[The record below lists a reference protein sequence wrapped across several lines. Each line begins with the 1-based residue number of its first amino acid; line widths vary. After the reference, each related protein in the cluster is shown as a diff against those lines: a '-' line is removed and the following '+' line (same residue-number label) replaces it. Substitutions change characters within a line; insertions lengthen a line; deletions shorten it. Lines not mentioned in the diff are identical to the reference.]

1 MLGEVIAEY
10 LVELGADVDT
20 SSFAQIDAELAKTG
34 NKVDGLVKRFTK
46 AGGIITGVLSGFAG
60 GMIGLVG
67 NIAKQDLAMQKYATS
82 MMISTKQAYEMKNA
96 LDALGESAA
105 DVQLNPELRERYN
118 ALVNDNRRMMPG
130 ADFEATQRQVRD
142 ILFEFQR
149 LKQEATYILKWIGYY
164 IVKDF
169 AGPLSKAG
177 KSFRELNEYII
188 RNMPRISREIADGF
202 GYIIN
207 ICINFGRAIVNIA
220 KYLARMWES
229 FPSGV
234 KKAIVAIA
242 LLTTVIKATPV
253 GRLVMALGTLLL
265 LIDDFFGYLDG
276 KDAALGPIWDKL
288 IAWWNEFSVQIDTAM
303 VKLQNF
309 WRDIDG
315 DSALTDFVDLLT
327 ESVKAFWELASAVIE
342 LSGDILGTF
351 WDALKDVGLITDF
364 STEVKDA
371 GSSVKNFWK
380 TIIQAVK
387 EIAAFI
393 RAVGKTQAFKDFIHL
408 VAEALSLII
417 DLIKSVG
424 ELTGNALGGLWKIF
438 KDLGV
443 PKAFNE
449 AIKEIIGAFVEL
461 TRGIFNLL
469 KLLGRLLKLLVG
481 DPRIIPFWNSVGKMF
496 GEFNKMLIGVLM
508 TLGKIGK
515 VIGLLLQGDFAGA
528 ARAMGFSSGGGVSV
542 GEVGE
547 GAGELVAA
555 FVRGGMTEIA
565 AAALVGNMSAESSLD
580 PKAYNEHDGDD
591 PDAPPSGGLAQWHD
605 DRLIDL
611 QRYAAER
618 GKAWTD
624 RAIQVEFAIY
634 ELKTKFPD
642 VWSDIQSAGSV
653 DEASNILLHRW
664 EKPRYQDASVEA
676 YRAGKGRAAMQAYQE
691 IKPEKM
697 NNATTEERIKISEAT
712 NPQDAEKVKES
723 SGSIMDTLSM
733 QYQALKDIFSGR
745 RSSGEDFSN
754 SFVEKHETEKRPEN
768 NVVTRDKPIIVEAP
782 AVSVK
787 PTDVNVTTPV
797 AERISS
803 VKHYTER
810 IIERSSSAMQSIM
823 PEVKFDNATL
833 TEVMEVLAE
842 RANGIIATLQNTQS
856 PFSGKSLAY
865 AYAPPSV
872 SNAYSSH
879 TIGDINIYVTKANA
893 SAKDIAREVGTTV
906 TEKLNMPERPIIRV
920 RNERGVIG

>member
-207 ICINFGRAIVNIA
+207 ICINFGRAIFNIA

-371 GSSVKNFWK
+371 GSSVKSFWK

-449 AIKEIIGAFVEL
+449 AIKEITGAFVEL

-528 ARAMGFSSGGGVSV
+528 ARVMGFSSGSGVSV

-565 AAALVGNMSAESSLD
+565 AAALVGNMDAESGLRAGIEVTD
-580 PKAYNEHDGDD
+580 NNGLPAT
-591 PDAPPSGGLAQWHD
+591 GLAQWNGPRSE
-605 DRLIDL
+605 RLKNF
-611 QRYAAER
+611 AAER
-618 GKAWTD
+618 GKDWKD
-624 RAIQVEFAIY
+624 RGIQVEYAIW
-634 ELKTKFPD
+634 EMKTYFPD
-642 VWSDIQSAGSV
+642 VWKAIQSAGSV
-653 DEASNILLHRW
+653 DEASNILLHEW
-664 EKPRYQDASVEA
+664 EMPLDQSSSVEEF
-676 YRAGKGRAAMQAYQE
+676 RAGKGRAAMQAYQE

-697 NNATTEERIKISEAT
+697 NNATTEERIRISEAT
-712 NPQDAEKVKES
+712 NPQDAEKVKEA

-768 NVVTRDKPIIVEAP
+768 NIVTRDKPIIVEAP

-893 SAKDIAREVGTTV
+893 SAKDIAREVGITV

>member
-20 SSFAQIDAELAKTG
+20 SSFAKIDAELAKTG
-34 NKVDGLVKRFTK
+34 NNVDGLVKRFTK

-130 ADFEATQRQVRD
+130 ADFESTQRQVRD

-207 ICINFGRAIVNIA
+207 ICINFGRAIFNIA

-276 KDAALGPIWDKL
+276 KDAALGPVWDKL
-288 IAWWNEFSVQIDTAM
+288 IAWWSEFSVQIDTAM
-303 VKLQNF
+303 VKLQDF

-371 GSSVKNFWK
+371 GSSVKSFWK

-393 RAVGKTQAFKDFIHL
+393 RAVGKTQAFKEFIHL
-408 VAEALSLII
+408 IAEALSFIVE
-417 DLIKSVG
+417 LIKSVG

-508 TLGKIGK
+508 TLGKIGE
-515 VIGLLLQGDFAGA
+515 VVGLLLQGDFAGA
-528 ARAMGFSSGGGVSV
+528 ARAMGFSSV

-664 EKPRYQDASVEA
+664 EKPR
-676 YRAGKGRAAMQAYQE
+676 
-691 IKPEKM
+691 
-697 NNATTEERIKISEAT
+697 RIGM
-712 NPQDAEKVKES
+712 ES
-723 SGSIMDTLSM
+723 I
-733 QYQALKDIFSGR
+733 
-745 RSSGEDFSN
+745 N
-754 SFVEKHETEKRPEN
+754 
-768 NVVTRDKPIIVEAP
+768 
-782 AVSVK
+782 
-787 PTDVNVTTPV
+787 
-797 AERISS
+797 SS
-803 VKHYTER
+803 VHSAHHR
-810 IIERSSSAMQSIM
+810 IDEVTHRITRIEDVFFKNQ
-823 PEVKFDNATL
+823 
-833 TEVMEVLAE
+833 
-842 RANGIIATLQNTQS
+842 
-856 PFSGKSLAY
+856 
-865 AYAPPSV
+865 
-872 SNAYSSH
+872 
-879 TIGDINIYVTKANA
+879 
-893 SAKDIAREVGTTV
+893 
-906 TEKLNMPERPIIRV
+906 
-920 RNERGVIG
+920 